1 VLLLFFVADVVV
13 VVIVEIDD
21 LVCSHVELKAKT
33 DVANNTLEEDISVYI

>member
-1 VLLLFFVADVVV
+1 MLLLLLF
-13 VVIVEIDD
+13 VEIDD